1 MGKSLQVKVKVSTL
15 ISALEKALSEREKR
29 YKEQE
34 AEQAKYEKEVEA
46 YNLSVLKLI
55 KAGKGKVTEASRSH
69 YFEHRRNN
77 KEAVFSVT
85 VTLPKGL
92 LGDEPQAPEA
102 YQDWRWKNDREEITQ
117 AIRVLKMTEQEFVSA
132 STYKSIS
139 QYL

>member
-34 AEQAKYEKEVEA
+34 AEQAKYEKACEA
-46 YNLSVLKLI
+46 YNLAVLKLI
-55 KAGKGKVTEASRSH
+55 KAGKGKVTEASRNH
-69 YFEHRRNN
+69 WYGHN
-77 KEAVFSVT
+77 KNKNEVSFSVT
-85 VTLPKGL
+85 VTIPRGL
-92 LGDEPQAPEA
+92 VGAEPEQPEA
-102 YQDWRWKNDREEITQ
+102 YPDWRWKNDKEEITQ

>member
-15 ISALEKALSEREKR
+15 ISALEKSLSEREKR

-34 AEQAKYEKEVEA
+34 AEQAKYEKACEA
-46 YNLSVLKLI
+46 YNLAVLKLI
-55 KAGKGKVTEASRSH
+55 KAGKGKVTEASRAH
-69 YFEHRRNN
+69 YYGHN
-77 KEAVFSVT
+77 KNKNEVVFSVT
-85 VTLPKGL
+85 VTLPKGAV
-92 LGDEPQAPEA
+92 GTEPEMPEA
-102 YQDWRWKNDREEITQ
+102 YTEWRYKQEREEITQ

>member
-15 ISALEKALSEREKR
+15 ISALEQALADREKR

-34 AEQAKYEKEVEA
+34 AEQAKYEKAVEA
-46 YNLSVLKLI
+46 YNLAVLKLI

-69 YFEHRRNN
+69 YYEHRKN
-77 KEAVFSVT
+77 KNEAVFSVT
-85 VTLPKGL
+85 VTLPKGI
-92 LGDEPQAPEA
+92 LGNEPEAPEA
-102 YQDWRWKNDREEITQ
+102 YQDWKYRTEREEIQQ

-132 STYKSIS
+132 STYKSIA